1 MVRAEHA
8 AGSKLQPMIE
18 TDLLAILSM
27 PADVLF
33 LPVLRL
39 PFHHLKRTSPAF
51 WANPAIHNISL
62 SVALML
68 VAPMCFCRESEAAT
82 IKTHNAM

>member
-27 PADVLF
+27 RADVLF
-33 LPVLRL
+33 LLVLRL
-39 PFHHLKRTSPAF
+39 PFHHLKWTSPAF

-82 IKTHNAM
+82 IKTQNAM